1 MEGEGWGEKE
11 ICAKGGGRRP
21 NMAGRINERELITFA
36 RPNKTA
42 VLQAIKAQLR
52 W

>member
-1 MEGEGWGEKE
+1 MAGEGWGEEE

-21 NMAGRINERELITFA
+21 NMAGRINDRELITFA

-42 VLQAIKAQLR
+42 VLQAIKAEPR
-52 W
+52 